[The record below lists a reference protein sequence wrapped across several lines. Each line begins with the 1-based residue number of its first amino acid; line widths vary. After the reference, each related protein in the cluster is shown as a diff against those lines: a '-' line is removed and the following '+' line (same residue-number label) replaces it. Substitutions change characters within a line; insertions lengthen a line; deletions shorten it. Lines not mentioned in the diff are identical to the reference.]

1 VICHPDTG
9 KTTESW
15 ITKGS
20 KREMLEQF
28 EEWCARERSP
38 ERFVEATHPL
48 LLAVRKLLNLIDKDT
63 LMESRLLGH
72 RPL

>member
-1 VICHPDTG
+1 VVLHPDTG
-9 KTTESW
+9 RTSESW

-28 EEWCARERSP
+28 GDWCERERSP
-38 ERFVEATHPL
+38 ELSIKATDLL
-48 LLAVRKLLNLIDKDT
+48 LLAVRRLLGLVNEDT

-72 RPL
+72 CSL